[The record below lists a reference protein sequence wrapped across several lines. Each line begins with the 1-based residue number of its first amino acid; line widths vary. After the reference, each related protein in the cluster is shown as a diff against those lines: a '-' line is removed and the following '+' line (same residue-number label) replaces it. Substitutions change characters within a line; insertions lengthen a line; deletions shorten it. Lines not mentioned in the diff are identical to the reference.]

1 MLIHLAIPNKFRTFS
16 SQTEITYST
25 EVLGETL
32 LAIGLF
38 DIVRA
43 R

>member
-1 MLIHLAIPNKFRTFS
+1 MFIHLAIPNKFRTFS

-25 EVLGETL
+25 VVLGVML
-32 LAIGLF
+32 SAIGLF